1 MLVIRTPI
9 GLKKIRSVL
18 VRLAIEALERKVT
31 LRSCVEYV
39 HSLLRHGRSTLSTA
53 LLSNWRPC
61 WSGSSYVYR
70 LTLRSPVTD

>member
-1 MLVIRTPI
+1 MLVTRMPI

-18 VRLAIEALERKVT
+18 VRLVIEVLERNVT

-39 HSLLRHGRSTLSTA
+39 HCLLHLGRSTLSTA